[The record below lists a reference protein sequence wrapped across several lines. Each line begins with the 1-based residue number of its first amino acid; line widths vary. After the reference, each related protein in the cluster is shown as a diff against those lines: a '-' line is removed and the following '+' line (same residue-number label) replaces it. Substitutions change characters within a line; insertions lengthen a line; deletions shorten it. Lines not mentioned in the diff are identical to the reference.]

1 MTAVKRT
8 ISKIIDNINIQ
19 NMNDIT
25 TQIKAISQPNT
36 ENMSSKMHFNSHKSK
51 KNKYSLKFHYFKH
64 KN

>member
-8 ISKIIDNINIQ
+8 ISKITNNITIQ
-19 NMNDIT
+19 DMT
-25 TQIKAISQPNT
+25 SQLQIKAISRPNI

-51 KNKYSLKFHYFKH
+51 KTKKKSLKFYYFKH